1 MNRVG
6 EWVWRSP
13 SGLSLPRAAS
23 DPPIT
28 VICGDAFLTAGYDVS
43 SSAKYAFAAASTPP
57 RAELGQPEAVRVRL
71 VAEAHVPQLRDRAHE

>member
-1 MNRVG
+1 MNAVG

-28 VICGDAFLTAGYDVS
+28 VTCGEAFLTAG
-43 SSAKYAFAAASTPP
+43 
-57 RAELGQPEAVRVRL
+57 
-71 VAEAHVPQLRDRAHE
+71 